1 MSFFA
6 RGCSRRHKYILLYI
20 FATCRRRLKLRKS
33 DNIVYSVYSMG
44 MSKIHENWV
53 VVRSVTN
60 DMCCVVLFN
69 MENLRAMN
77 SSARSSRILQMCLNS
92 GTESIKLPEKNNILS
107 EGFPACSST
116 IQDTQILSIPL
127 KIHSENNSVKSCLF
141 SSDSDD
147 DPTYLSD
154 SDYDCDENETM
165 GCRTEN
171 YAFRVSKM
179 NSPKSLCFIQNS
191 DKQSISTQ
199 NVYQTAK
206 IAKLLMLME
215 RGEAGNYKGKT
226 LDEIDLKMDDD
237 ILEEEDAENYDMKNN
252 LEITEGINDS
262 ANTLDE
268 DIEASQQ
275 NIRESI
281 PTVNKNANNFK
292 KRLLVPWTNQQKK
305 VVTKFF
311 QNHINM
317 KKPPRRHECE
327 NLISKYPELLENK
340 SWAKIKVFIQNVYK
354 KNI

>member
-1 MSFFA
+1 
-6 RGCSRRHKYILLYI
+6 
-20 FATCRRRLKLRKS
+20 
-33 DNIVYSVYSMG
+33 
-44 MSKIHENWV
+44 
-53 VVRSVTN
+53 
-60 DMCCVVLFN
+60 MCCVVLFN

-92 GTESIKLPEKNNILS
+92 GTESIKLPEKNNILP

-147 DPTYLSD
+147 DPTYLPD

-171 YAFRVSKM
+171 YAFR
-179 NSPKSLCFIQNS
+179 
-191 DKQSISTQ
+191 
-199 NVYQTAK
+199 TAK

-292 KRLLVPWTNQQKK
+292 KRLLVPRTNQQKK